1 MNKLEALSAFCA
13 VYKSGS
19 FAKAAQRLNCSTTMV
34 SRYVKKLED
43 ELGCLLIKRNTRNIQ
58 ITDAGQQYFDQ
69 VSVILEQLH
78 QADNTINEYN
88 QTPSGK
94 LKISS
99 SIEFGS
105 QYLPPVIALYKA
117 AYPKVELDI
126 SLSNKPVD
134 IWHEEIDLAFR
145 VAPKLPEA
153 SFIAQPIC
161 HSRLALWA
169 SPDYL
174 ATHGIPHSIEELHQ
188 HQLLFF
194 NHSLR
199 SNQWIFQ
206 LAQQVQ
212 ELVLPWSWRSNNG
225 RILNEAAAQHQGII
239 QAPSYSVASYVRRG
253 ELVEVLSQYSFNKLQ
268 ISAVYP
274 HRYDYSVRIKAFVE
288 TAKTYFAQ
296 HPVM

>member
-19 FAKAAQRLNCSTTMV
+19 FAKAAQRLNCSATMV

-174 ATHGIPHSIEELHQ
+174 ATYGVPHSIEELHQ

-206 LAQQVQ
+206 LEQQVQ

-239 QAPSYSVASYVRRG
+239 QAPSYSVAPYVRRG
-253 ELVEVLSQYSFNKLQ
+253 ELVEVLPQYSFNKLQ

-274 HRYDYSVRIKAFVE
+274 HRYDFSVRIKAFVE
-288 TAKTYFAQ
+288 TAKAYFAQ